1 MPDLSAV
8 NHALLEQGFTQ
19 VNNVPAQLIRYSGV
33 LHCSGTDVPVYL
45 DITDE
50 EFTTLPK
57 ITLIDRPSS
66 LPAVCSHLGD
76 DNVLC
81 YASNKAAHID
91 IHRAPGQI
99 LDCIGKAE
107 SILSRLLAGDPLA
120 DTRDEF
126 QAYWRGD
133 PILVDLAA
141 NRRTATA
148 WKIKFNNG
156 QEYWILGADESAI
169 RAKFERTGGTL
180 LAEGASVFIL
190 DSTTSPSVAAER
202 WPPKTIGDIAA
213 WLNKGDKTTLKA
225 FDVSLKQFHRLRDN
239 RVLIVVRNEWAW
251 FGFSVTFDRVLR
263 SKHTSAKDW
272 VHYVLWGRGAQTS
285 ISRLE
290 PVRIDQSYLITR
302 NLSGEQ
308 SDEQSLKGKRI
319 ILAGCGAIGGY
330 LAEILVRAGAGS
342 GAGRLI
348 LVDPDRLVPGN
359 LGRHVLGVQDIYRN
373 KAEAVRDWVCSRFP
387 SVAVTAIGDDVRNIS
402 FKNTDLLI
410 DATGEEALSNALN
423 LRYLAGEL
431 PSVLYSWIK
440 GPGTAAQVLLVDSKT
455 QGCFR
460 CLRTADGTER
470 YSPLLK
476 PIDSAVMGHGCDDY
490 YVPFSAAASMQA
502 AALAAQLVLDWVVH
516 HSTPRLRTRT
526 INYNNLREIKD
537 KDLTRAL
544 DCPAC
549 SG

>member
-8 NHALLEQGFTQ
+8 NHALREQGFTQ
-19 VNNVPAQLIRYSGV
+19 ISNVPARLIRYSGA
-33 LHCSGTDVPVYL
+33 LHCSGVDVPVYL

-81 YASNKAAHID
+81 YASSKTAHID

-107 SILSRLLAGDPLA
+107 SVLSRLLAGDPLA

-141 NRRTATA
+141 NPRTATA

-156 QEYWILGADESAI
+156 QEHWILGADESAI
-169 RAKFERTGGTL
+169 RAKFERTSGTL
-180 LAEGASVFIL
+180 LAEGAPVFIL
-190 DSTTSPSVAAER
+190 DSTTPPSVTAER
-202 WPPKTIGDIAA
+202 WPPKTIGDITT
-213 WLNKGDKTTLKA
+213 WLNMGDKTTLKA
-225 FDVSLKQFHRLRDN
+225 LGGSLKEFHRLREN
-239 RVLIVVRNEWAW
+239 CVLIVVRNEWAW
-251 FGFSVTFDRVLR
+251 FGFSVTFDRILR
-263 SKHTSAKDW
+263 SKHTSANDW
-272 VHYVLWGRGAQTS
+272 VHYMLWGRGAQTS
-285 ISRLE
+285 IIRLE
-290 PVRIDQSYLITR
+290 PVRIDQSYLISR
-302 NLSGEQ
+302 NL
-308 SDEQSLKGKRI
+308 SDEQSLKGKRM

-348 LVDPDRLVPGN
+348 LADPDRLVPGN
-359 LGRHVLGVQDIYRN
+359 LGRHVLGVQDLFRN

-387 SVAVTAIGDDVRNIS
+387 SAAVTAISDDVRNVS
-402 FKNTDLLI
+402 FENADLLI

-423 LRYLAGEL
+423 LRYLAGKL

-440 GPGTAAQVLLVDSKT
+440 GPGTAAQVLLVDSLT

-460 CLRTADGTER
+460 CLRAADGTDR

-476 PIDSAVMGHGCDDY
+476 PIDSVVMGHGCDDY

-502 AALAAQLVLDWVVH
+502 AALAGELVLDWANGRA
-516 HSTPRLRTRT
+516 TPRLRTRI
-526 INYNNLREIKD
+526 INYENLREIKD
-537 KDLTRAL
+537 KDLTRAS

-549 SG
+549 GG